1 MTPATLN
8 EIKKELLHLPP
19 EKLVEHCLRLIR
31 YKKENKELLSYL
43 LFNAHDELS
52 FIETVKRD
60 IDEQFRTM
68 AKGNLYKV
76 KKSLRK
82 ILKTTNKFIKF
93 SGIKQTEVELL
104 IYFSLKMKSAGYS
117 YTNNILLTNLYDQQ
131 IIKINKAVE
140 KLHEDLQF
148 DYRKELE
155 KL

>member
-8 EIKKELLHLPP
+8 EIKKELMHLPP
-19 EKLVEHCLRLIR
+19 ERLVEHCLRLIR

-43 LFNAHDELS
+43 LFDAHDERA
-52 FIETVKRD
+52 FIENVMKD

-68 AKGNLYKV
+68 PKGNLYIV
-76 KKSLRK
+76 KKLLRK

-104 IYFSLKMKSAGYS
+104 IYFSLKMKSTGYS
-117 YTNNILLTNLYDQQ
+117 YTNNALLTNLYDQQ
-131 IIKINKAVE
+131 LIKIHKSIE

-148 DYRKELE
+148 DYQKEIE